1 MHEPGRRDAVVRM
14 VNSLKEKGLRV
25 DAIGMQGHMGL
36 DYPSIGEY
44 ETSLLA
50 FASTGAKVMITEWDM
65 SALPTVNRGANIA
78 DKVAFE
84 KALNPYPEALP
95 DSVSN
100 LWNARMKS
108 FMELFIKHSDV
119 ITRVTGWGVS
129 DGDSWKNDWPV
140 PGRREYPLLFDR
152 NYQPKPFLKEIL
164 EPKKAVFDAFTYTVA
179 PKDTDKATDQLTTP
193 GTLNPV
199 LPGCYPD
206 PSICR
211 VGNDYYMVNSSFA
224 F

>member
-1 MHEPGRRDAVVRM
+1 
-14 VNSLKEKGLRV
+14 
-25 DAIGMQGHMGL
+25 MGL

-50 FASTGAKVMITEWDM
+50 FSSTGAKVMITEWDM

-119 ITRVTGWGVS
+119 ITRVAAWG
-129 DGDSWKNDWPV
+129 G
-140 PGRREYPLLFDR
+140 
-152 NYQPKPFLKEIL
+152 
-164 EPKKAVFDAFTYTVA
+164 
-179 PKDTDKATDQLTTP
+179 
-193 GTLNPV
+193 
-199 LPGCYPD
+199 
-206 PSICR
+206 
-211 VGNDYYMVNSSFA
+211 
-224 F
+224 

>member
-1 MHEPGRRDAVVRM
+1 
-14 VNSLKEKGLRV
+14 
-25 DAIGMQGHMGL
+25 MGL

-108 FMELFIKHSDV
+108 FMELS
-119 ITRVTGWGVS
+119 
-129 DGDSWKNDWPV
+129 
-140 PGRREYPLLFDR
+140 
-152 NYQPKPFLKEIL
+152 
-164 EPKKAVFDAFTYTVA
+164 
-179 PKDTDKATDQLTTP
+179 
-193 GTLNPV
+193 
-199 LPGCYPD
+199 
-206 PSICR
+206 
-211 VGNDYYMVNSSFA
+211 
-224 F
+224 